1 MKRKSKGKKIL
12 ISVICLVL
20 VAAIGVGIW
29 FSAGNSGSEPVNVF
43 PFHYVGM
50 TEYWGDSQESY
61 GFVQTD
67 GVQTVYLSTTQ
78 TVTEILVQMGQ
89 EVKKGDVLMTFDTTL
104 SDLALERKRLDVEK
118 LKLQLEDAKKQLR
131 EINAMKPMVIPQPS
145 EDEEEDVDLGAVLKK
160 AYKISNDPDFDGS
173 SAEKALICWLNTASS
188 VEDSI
193 LDALILKAVEYQT
206 INGAKEPEPEKKTS
220 NPSPIPEESTEPS
233 EEPTEPSEEPTEP
246 SEEPTEPSEEP
257 TEPSEEP
264 TEPSEEPTEPSEEP
278 SEPSEEP
285 TEPSE
290 EPTEPSEEPTEPS
303 EEPTEPSEEPTEPS
317 EEPTEPSEEPT
328 EPSEEPTEPSEPE
341 EVEVNS
347 FYVVFKVTEGNREL
361 AAKLVWQGIYV
372 IRNTE
377 TGEYGF
383 KFFDASLVPDHMLAP
398 DEEAEEAPEIDYGS
412 GFTAAQIAQMRA
424 EQEKTIRD
432 LEFNIKMAEA
442 EYKIAQTEVSDGNVY
457 AEIDGVVVSVLS
469 QEEAEMMQMPLLK
482 VSAGGGF
489 FVEGT
494 VSELDRD
501 TMEIGQEVTINDWNT
516 GMTYTGRVESLG
528 DYPSAEGYWNGMGN
542 PTASYYPFRVFV
554 EESAD
559 LQSGSYVSIMFSAGS
574 AEHGVYLENP
584 FLRTEGGQSYVYVA
598 GEDGLLEKRYVTT
611 GKSLWGSYTE
621 ILEGLGEEDLIAF
634 PYGKTVK
641 IGAETVE
648 SDLSVLY
655 E

>member
-1 MKRKSKGKKIL
+1 MKRKTKGKKIL
-12 ISVICLVL
+12 ISIICLVL
-20 VAAIGVGIW
+20 AAAIGAGAW
-29 FSAGNSGSEPVNVF
+29 FWTGTSGSEPVNVF
-43 PFHYVGM
+43 PFRYVGM

-67 GVQTVYLSTTQ
+67 GVQTVYLSNTQ

-118 LKLQLEDAKKQLR
+118 LKLQLEDAKKRLR
-131 EINAMKPMVIPQPS
+131 EINAMRPMVIPQPS
-145 EDEEEDVDLGAVLKK
+145 EDEEEDVDLGEVLKK
-160 AYKISNDPDFDGS
+160 SYLISHDSDFDGS

-188 VEDSI
+188 VEDDL
-193 LDALILKAVEYQT
+193 LDALILKAAEYQT
-206 INGAKEPEPEKKTS
+206 INAEKEPEETKPAS
-220 NPSPIPEESTEPS
+220 SPSPMPS
-233 EEPTEPSEEPTEP
+233 EETTAPTETPTEPSEEPTEP
-246 SEEPTEPSEEP
+246 SEEPTEPEEP
-257 TEPSEEP
+257 
-264 TEPSEEPTEPSEEP
+264 
-278 SEPSEEP
+278 
-285 TEPSE
+285 
-290 EPTEPSEEPTEPS
+290 
-303 EEPTEPSEEPTEPS
+303 
-317 EEPTEPSEEPT
+317 
-328 EPSEEPTEPSEPE
+328 
-341 EVEVNS
+341 VEVNG
-347 FYVVFKVTEGNREL
+347 FYVVFKVTEGNQEL

-372 IRNTE
+372 IRNPE
-377 TGEYGF
+377 SGEYSF

-412 GFTAAQIAQMRA
+412 GFTAAQIAQMRS
-424 EQEKTIRD
+424 EQEKAIRD

-442 EYKIAQTEVSDGNVY
+442 EYKIAQTEISDGNVY
-457 AEIDGVVVSVLS
+457 AEIDGVVVSVLT

-489 FVEGT
+489 YVEGT

-501 TMEIGQEVTINDWNT
+501 TMEIGQEVTINDWST
-516 GMTYTGRVESLG
+516 GMTYTGAVESLG
-528 DYPSAEGYWNGMGN
+528 DYPSADGYWNGMGN

-559 LQSGSYVSIMFSAGS
+559 LQSGSYVSITFSAGS

-584 FLRTEGGQSYVYVA
+584 FLRTEGGKSYVYVA

-621 ILEGLGEEDLIAF
+621 ILEGLGEEDLVAF

-641 IGAETVE
+641 PGVETVE